1 MEFITEY
8 IRLKNFN
15 WAYLLVKSLFI
26 IGKKHWDKVDESFIE
41 NIIKE
46 VMKEKENGPKY
57 FNGWKDWSNLLIQL
71 YTLLGKHENKKET
84 LQTAADTLEQD
95 FDEMVKKG
103 ELSHIKAGYYYN
115 KIAEYR
121 KKMNRSH
128 RDMNDLMIKI
138 KHHKKEDKKERV
150 VIN

>member
-1 MEFITEY
+1 
-8 IRLKNFN
+8 
-15 WAYLLVKSLFI
+15 
-26 IGKKHWDKVDESFIE
+26 
-41 NIIKE
+41 
-46 VMKEKENGPKY
+46 MKEKENGPKY

-71 YTLLGKHENKKET
+71 YTLLGKHEKKKQT

-95 FDEMVKKG
+95 FDKMVKKG

-121 KKMNRSH
+121 KKMNQSH

-138 KHHKKEDKKERV
+138 KHHQKEGKKDMV
-150 VIN
+150 VIKGSYEIPEKEIQKFVYRFEKNLLLKSSS